1 MILHSGP
8 VTGPTCESRRI
19 AYRSMY
25 ADSFP
30 SCATCQLSSY
40 QCPGHFGHI
49 ELPVP
54 VYHPLFMNQAYGL
67 LRSIC
72 MYCHKFKM
80 PEIVVSRA

>member
-1 MILHSGP
+1 MVIEFLLTILSLP
-8 VTGPTCESRRI
+8 
-19 AYRSMY
+19 Y
-25 ADSFP
+25 

-54 VYHPLFMNQAYGL
+54 VYHPLFMNQAFGL

-80 PEIVVSRA
+80 PEIVVSKSTRDATG